1 MTSPPELPLAE
12 QRQALRAKM
21 REQRQ
26 LIAEQLGP
34 APDAN
39 GSYPRSKTMRFLTQ
53 RSGLVATLLAEGVAL
68 LVGARYAKSMTAVMA
83 LARVVRAAAAGKSN
97 GSTAG
102 RANDQ

>member
-12 QRQALRAKM
+12 QRQALREKL

-34 APDAN
+34 GPDAN

>member
-12 QRQALRAKM
+12 QRQALREKM

-68 LVGARYAKSMTAVMA
+68 LVGARYAKSMTAVLA
-83 LARVVRAAAAGKSN
+83 LARVVRAASTGGSN
-97 GSTAG
+97 GSAAG
-102 RANDQ
+102 RAND

>member
-12 QRQALRAKM
+12 QRQALREAM
-21 REQRQ
+21 RQQRQ

-34 APDAN
+34 ASDAN

-53 RSGLVATLLAEGVAL
+53 QSGLVATLLAEGVAL
-68 LVGARYAKSMTAVMA
+68 LVGARYAKSITAVMA
-83 LARVVRAAAAGKSN
+83 LARVVRAASTGRSN

-102 RANDQ
+102 RAND

>member
-12 QRQALRAKM
+12 QRQALREKM

-26 LIAEQLGP
+26 LISDQLGP

-39 GSYPRSKTMRFLTQ
+39 GSYPRSRTMRFLTQ
-53 RSGLVATLLAEGVAL
+53 RSDLLATLLAEGVAL

-83 LARVVRAAAAGKSN
+83 LARVVRAAATRRSN

-102 RANDQ
+102 RAND

>member
-12 QRQALRAKM
+12 QRRALREKM

-26 LIAEQLGP
+26 LIAQQLGP
-34 APDAN
+34 APDAD

-68 LVGARYAKSMTAVMA
+68 LVGARYAKSMTAIMA
-83 LARVVRAAAAGKSN
+83 LARVVRAASAGGSN
-97 GSTAG
+97 GSAP
-102 RANDQ
+102 RRPDE

>member
-12 QRQALRAKM
+12 QRRALREKM

-53 RSGLVATLLAEGVAL
+53 RSGLVATLLAEGAAF

-83 LARVVRAAAAGKSN
+83 LARIVRAAATGRSN
-97 GSTAG
+97 GSSAG
-102 RANDQ
+102 SASG

>member
-12 QRQALRAKM
+12 QRQALREKM

-26 LIAEQLGP
+26 LIAQQLGP

-83 LARVVRAAAAGKSN
+83 LARVVRAAATGKSN

-102 RANDQ
+102 RAND